1 MIREKAGENIRK
13 RREADAINKEDFA
26 YEYHKFYLN
35 LMKESKTNL
44 YTRAEEIACKRQFFQ
59 YMKDKGTFPEK
70 EEYLWQAAEAADRFS
85 LFFQDHYE
93 EKLQAL
99 YDNAAAEWM
108 QKTMEDLP
116 DAGVI

>member
-1 MIREKAGENIRK
+1 MAVQKHLRLPDEVAAQMEHRD
-13 RREADAINKEDFA
+13 R
-26 YEYHKFYLN
+26 
-35 LMKESKTNL
+35 
-44 YTRAEEIACKRQFFQ
+44 
-59 YMKDKGTFPEK
+59 
-70 EEYLWQAAEAADRFS
+70 QAAEAADRFY